1 MYPSPGTCPVCGDEL
16 VVTELQCQMCG
27 LEMRGRF
34 ALGPFHR
41 LSPEQLHFVVVLV
54 KNRGNVYKVGEEIG
68 LSYTTARNRLNDII
82 SAMGYD
88 VEDEP
93 PMPSPEERV
102 AVLERLAKGELKADE
117 AVELL
122 KG

>member
-1 MYPSPGTCPVCGDEL
+1 
-16 VVTELQCQMCG
+16 MCG

-41 LSPEQLHFVVVLV
+41 LSPEQLRFVVELV
-54 KNRGNVYKVGEEIG
+54 KSRGNVYKVGEEIG
-68 LSYTTARNRLNDII
+68 VSYATARNRLNDII

-93 PMPSPEERV
+93 PMPTPEERV
-102 AVLERLAKGELKADE
+102 AVLERLAKGEIKADE
-117 AVELL
+117 AVDLL